1 MVFQGVVLDDNQ
13 IFFFRLSLI
22 FYVLTMI
29 TGAPIDFDNM
39 RSREL
44 RKHLLKWGHSRDE
57 LSKILD
63 RKELRTLAEDFYSQ
77 KQKFDDEAAF
87 KAKGVQV
94 SIICIVIACI
104 LVFWEPLLGVL
115 SHFRSSIDGFIY
127 QIKERL
133 QLVKMC
139 ISNRYPVAALSL
151 IAATGLEFIQPCI
164 HLSVLAGWII
174 PTGSVW
180 RRFLIPMPNFSLT
193 MNHLLGDANPG
204 STPSQSRSRLD
215 DLGNM
220 GINVAPMVLLWVSN
234 YLKHKLED
242 FGASRLI
249 KVIDAKQRRRHDR
262 EAVRNFR
269 AKVQAEEDYV
279 TMDFADKRF
288 PTANDDLSC
297 TGNVTSTNSE
307 ERASQAEI
315 RGPSPFEQEMS
326 NRRSSFLQ
334 HVREGSKLDFEPVYP
349 DESELRGASTLDD
362 GDFWFNDSK
371 SELLST

>member
-1 MVFQGVVLDDNQ
+1 MVVCDGNSYFGKS
-13 IFFFRLSLI
+13 FCFRLGLI
-22 FYVLTMI
+22 FYVVTTV

-63 RKELRTLAEDFYSQ
+63 RKELRNLAEDFYSQ

-87 KAKGVQV
+87 KAKGVQF
-94 SIICIVIACI
+94 SIICIVFASI
-104 LVFWEPLLGVL
+104 LVFWEPILGVL

-133 QLVKMC
+133 RLVKMSV
-139 ISNRYPVAALSL
+139 SNRYPVAALSL
-151 IAATGLEFIQPCI
+151 IAATALEIIQPCI
-164 HLSVLAGWII
+164 HLSILAGWII

-193 MNHLLGDANPG
+193 MNHLLGATKPG
-204 STPSQSRSRLD
+204 STSSQSRSKLD

-249 KVIDAKQRRRHDR
+249 KVVDAKQRRRDDR

-269 AKVQAEEDYV
+269 AKVQADEEYV
-279 TMDFADKRF
+279 TLDFVDDCLPK
-288 PTANDDLSC
+288 ANDDTTCNRNAKS
-297 TGNVTSTNSE
+297 SSSSE
-307 ERASQAEI
+307 VRVSQVEMK
-315 RGPSPFEQEMS
+315 GPSPFEKEMS
-326 NRRSSFLQ
+326 YRTSSFLQ
-334 HVREGSKLDFEPVYP
+334 HVSGGSKLDFQPA
-349 DESELRGASTLDD
+349 DFDGSELRDATTVDD
-362 GDFWFNDSK
+362 GDFWFNDTK
-371 SELLST
+371 S

>member
-1 MVFQGVVLDDNQ
+1 MV
-13 IFFFRLSLI
+13 
-22 FYVLTMI
+22 TA
-29 TGAPIDFDNM
+29 APIDFDNM

-87 KAKGVQV
+87 KAKGVQF
-94 SIICIVIACI
+94 SIVCIIIACI

-133 QLVKMC
+133 RLVSMS
-139 ISNRYPVAALSL
+139 ISNRFPVAALSL
-151 IAATGLEFIQPCI
+151 IAATGLEIIQPCI
-164 HLSVLAGWII
+164 HLSILAGWII

-180 RRFLIPMPNFSLT
+180 RRFLIPMPNFSVT
-193 MNHLLGDANPG
+193 MNHLLGATKPG
-204 STPSQSRSRLD
+204 SSPSPSQSRSRLD

-220 GINVAPMVLLWVSN
+220 GINLAPMVLLWVSN

-249 KVIDAKQRRRHDR
+249 KVVDAKQRRRDDR

-269 AKVQAEEDYV
+269 SKVQAEDEYV
-279 TMDFADKRF
+279 TMDFVNECF
-288 PTANDDLSC
+288 PTANDDLKCNRNMKSA
-297 TGNVTSTNSE
+297 SNSNI
-307 ERASQAEI
+307 RASQTEVK
-315 RGPSPFEQEMS
+315 GPSPFEQEM
-326 NRRSSFLQ
+326 NHRRSTFLQ
-334 HVREGSKLDFEPVYP
+334 HVREGSTKLDFEPVHP
-349 DESELRGASTLDD
+349 DGSELHNATTVDD
-362 GDFWFNDSK
+362 GDFWFNDSN
-371 SELLST
+371 S

>member
-1 MVFQGVVLDDNQ
+1 MVSKRMVLDDCQ
-13 IFFFRLSLI
+13 HVFFRLSLI
-22 FYVLTMI
+22 FYVVTMI
-29 TGAPIDFDNM
+29 VGAPIDFDNM

-87 KAKGVQV
+87 KAKGIQV
-94 SIICIVIACI
+94 SIVCIVIACI

-133 QLVKMC
+133 RLVKMS

-151 IAATGLEFIQPCI
+151 IAATGLEIIQPCI
-164 HLSVLAGWII
+164 HLSILAGWII
-174 PTGSVW
+174 PAESVW

-193 MNHLLGDANPG
+193 MNHLLGAANPG
-204 STPSQSRSRLD
+204 STPTQSRSRLD

-249 KVIDAKQRRRHDR
+249 KVVDAKQRRRDDR

-279 TMDFADKRF
+279 TMDFADERS
-288 PTANDDLSC
+288 PAANDDLSV
-297 TGNVTSTNSE
+297 TGNVRSSTNSKV
-307 ERASQAEI
+307 RASQAEVE
-315 RGPSPFEQEMS
+315 GSSPFEQEMS

-334 HVREGSKLDFEPVYP
+334 HVREGSKLDFEPVY
-349 DESELRGASTLDD
+349 ESELRNATTVDD

-371 SELLST
+371 S